1 MNFWKTLTYRWDETE
16 LKKWTSFRRT
26 VYILFPL
33 LVYFVAHD
41 AAEIVLW
48 ALAEVII
55 SSSGKKIFS
64 FFSENA
70 YTLQSL
76 INAFAAL
83 IGAAAVFP
91 AVRNELSAKEK
102 KENEFSAKEKK
113 ENELS
118 AEEKMGK
125 ELSQGKKKGKPEK
138 KNRSGKAGVN
148 ADMVTAYGFL
158 AAFAF
163 CISLS
168 LNIFFYQTGF
178 TGSSQSYDKVYE
190 LQYGVQFAIGLLLYG
205 IISPLAEEAIFRGL
219 IYNRMK
225 RCFGCGIALVF
236 SAVLFGAYHGNLVQA
251 VYGSILGLL
260 IAYFYELFQD
270 FTAPVLFH
278 GIANISV
285 YVVTYRG
292 NLELISRGIALITG
306 TIMLAASILLFFY
319 LKKKLST
326 EEKTL

>member
-48 ALAEVII
+48 ALAEAIV
-55 SSSGKKIFS
+55 SSGEKIFS

-76 INAFAAL
+76 INALAAI

-91 AVRNELSAKEK
+91 AVRNELSAEEKMGKEL
-102 KENEFSAKEKK
+102 SAKEKK

-118 AEEKMGK
+118 R
-125 ELSQGKKKGKPEK
+125 GKKKGRPDK

-260 IAYFYELFQD
+260 IAYFYELFQN

-285 YVVTYRG
+285 YVVTYHG
-292 NLELISRGIALITG
+292 NPELISRGIALITG
-306 TIMLAASILLFFY
+306 TIMLAASVLLFFY

>member
-48 ALAEVII
+48 ALAEAIV
-55 SSSGKKIFS
+55 SSGEKIFS

-76 INAFAAL
+76 INALAAI

-91 AVRNELSAKEK
+91 AVRNELSAEEK
-102 KENEFSAKEKK
+102 KGKELSAKEKK
-113 ENELS
+113 RNELS
-118 AEEKMGK
+118 RE
-125 ELSQGKKKGKPEK
+125 KKKGKPDK

-260 IAYFYELFQD
+260 IAYFYELFQN

-292 NLELISRGIALITG
+292 NPELISRGIALITG

>member
-1 MNFWKTLTYRWDETE
+1 MDFWKTLTYRWGKEE
-16 LKKWTSFRRT
+16 LKKWTSFRKT

-48 ALAEVII
+48 ALAEAVIG
-55 SSSGKKIFS
+55 SSGEKVFS

-70 YTLQSL
+70 YTLQGL
-76 INAFAAL
+76 INALAAL
-83 IGAAAVFP
+83 LGAAAVFP
-91 AVRNELSAKEK
+91 AVK
-102 KENEFSAKEKK
+102 
-113 ENELS
+113 NELS
-118 AEEKMGK
+118 AEENKGK
-125 ELSQGKKKGKPEK
+125 ELSREKKQEQPEK
-138 KNRSGKAGVN
+138 EGRSGKTKVN
-148 ADMVTAYGFL
+148 ADRITAYCFL
-158 AAFAF
+158 AAFA
-163 CISLS
+163 CCVSIG

-190 LQYGVQFAIGLLLYG
+190 LQYGVQFAIGLFLYG

-225 RCFGCGIALVF
+225 RCFGFGIALVF

-251 VYGSILGLL
+251 VYGSILGIL
-260 IAYFYELFQD
+260 IAYFYELFKD

-285 YVVTYRG
+285 YALTYRS
-292 NLELISRGIALITG
+292 NPEFVSRKIALATG
-306 TIMLAASILLFFY
+306 TIMLAASILIFFY
-319 LKKKLST
+319 LKRKLGT
-326 EEKTL
+326 EEKTI

>member
-48 ALAEVII
+48 ALAEAIV
-55 SSSGKKIFS
+55 SSGEKIFS

-76 INAFAAL
+76 INALAAL

-91 AVRNELSAKEK
+91 AVRNELSAEEK
-102 KENEFSAKEKK
+102 KGKELSAKEKK

-118 AEEKMGK
+118 RE
-125 ELSQGKKKGKPEK
+125 KKKGRPDK

-292 NLELISRGIALITG
+292 NPELISRGIALITG
-306 TIMLAASILLFFY
+306 TIMLAASVLLFFY